1 MERTRWALRVLVA
14 IVLMALFAVSV
25 ARTSWE
31 LDHRQTTIAIHLDDL
46 IQQRSH
52 PESLVQRLAELREAG
67 ATAVTVSPLS
77 VEAVRERFFPQR
89 IPEVSISTDMLTAIR
104 DQDLALYWRLDE
116 WVPTDAYGDYLQTL
130 MTHDPAG
137 LIAAR
142 AVGVPST
149 GPQLLLEAIQ
159 GSDAWLGWAE
169 FAALPAWSS
178 ESDIPNRNVF
188 RAHLLK
194 QAERARLTDAEA
206 LNRYVQAV
214 RERRVRFVEV
224 RSKTSQQAK
233 QDVAKLRGR
242 LTERGYTM
250 GGSPDRVS
258 EFRWT
263 LSGLS
268 PNIRDG
274 LAWLLAVLGPLGA
287 YGLMRRRLR
296 NHSSIRVDMRNWLL
310 ASGASILGGFAAA
323 AVLSDASHFLGLRD
337 IPGVKPALAVPV
349 AGASLMA
356 LSHVSWRSWRPV
368 DVAVWVGVGAALLVA
383 LLRSGNF
390 SIIPVPDLERELR
403 NVLEQLLIVRP
414 RFKEFLI
421 GHPALLLW
429 ISLGAIRWRA
439 WAVGL
444 LALGMLGQASI
455 VNSFLHLHTPLW
467 VSLLRTFHGL
477 WLGLLFGLPLIYA
490 AQAFARRARSR

>member
-1 MERTRWALRVLVA
+1 MEPTRWALRVLVA
-14 IVLMALFAVSV
+14 IALIALFAVSV

-31 LDHRQTTIAIHLDDL
+31 LDHRRTTIATHIDDL
-46 IQQRSH
+46 IQQQSNRK
-52 PESLVQRLAELREAG
+52 SLGQTLAGLREAG
-67 ATAVTVSPLS
+67 VRAVAVSPLG
-77 VEAVRERFFPQR
+77 VEAIRERFFPHR
-89 IPEVSISTDMLTAIR
+89 IPDASISTDTLTAIR

-116 WVPTDAYGDYLQTL
+116 WVPIDDYGDYLQTL
-130 MTHDPAG
+130 MTQDPAG

-142 AVGVPST
+142 AVGVPSE
-149 GPQLLLEAIQ
+149 GSQLLLEAIQ

-178 ESDIPNRNVF
+178 EFDIPNRNVF

-224 RSKTSQQAK
+224 RSQTIQQVK
-233 QDVAKLRGR
+233 QDVSKLRGR
-242 LTERGYTM
+242 LTERGYAV
-250 GGSPDRVS
+250 GRSPERVS
-258 EFRWT
+258 KFHWT
-263 LSGLS
+263 LSGLGS
-268 PNIRDG
+268 NIRDG

-287 YGLMRRRLR
+287 YGLIRRRLP
-296 NHSSIRVDMRNWLL
+296 NHSSIRADMRNWLL
-310 ASGASILGGFAAA
+310 ASGVSVLGGFAAA
-323 AVLSDASHFLGLRD
+323 AALSDASHFLGLRD

-356 LSHVSWRSWRPV
+356 LSNVSWRSWRLV
-368 DVAVWVGVGAALLVA
+368 DVAVWVGVGAALIMA

-390 SIIPVPDLERELR
+390 SIIPVPELERELR

-429 ISLGAIRWRA
+429 LSLGAIRWRP

-467 VSLLRTFHGL
+467 VSMLRTFHGL
-477 WLGLLFGLPLIYA
+477 WLGLLFGLPLIFV
-490 AQAFARRARSR
+490 AQAFASRERSR